1 MGMAYHPGWWFV
13 RLASLVAVV
22 GAGPAADG
30 APFRVEVV
38 EQGSGWPVPLVE
50 LRTTHGL
57 RCVSDNAGVIAI
69 DAPDVM
75 GVPTWF
81 SVHGH
86 GYGVAPDGFGH
97 EGVRL
102 VPRPGESTRLEVR
115 RTILARRI
123 GRLTGG
129 GRFAE
134 AQRAGVA
141 DGDCRD
147 TPGVFGC
154 DSVQT
159 ATYRGSTFWVW
170 GDTTE
175 PRYPLGIFAA
185 TGAAGPVPPLAWR
198 EPPLRVVFDLFRD
211 PDGRPRGICPMPGA
225 GPTWVSGLATVP
237 DAAGRERL
245 VASYVK
251 IRNRLDP
258 YEIGLCV
265 WDDAADRFMQH
276 AVVWTRGD
284 DSPQQPAFPDGHA
297 ARWRDAEGRDW
308 LLFGNPLPRLRCP
321 ATFEAWSD
329 RRTWE
334 TLAAP
339 AELET
344 VDGGRVVLHS
354 GAIGRHEG
362 LGRWCTVFTER
373 FGATSA
379 FGEVWY
385 AEADAPQGPWGP
397 AVKVLSHDNQ
407 TFYNPALHLAADD
420 TGPPILLFE
429 GTFTATFANHAEP
442 TPRYEY
448 NQILYRL
455 DLDDPAIAR
464 VRSR

>member
-1 MGMAYHPGWWFV
+1 MAPYPRSPSIRLGW
-13 RLASLVAVV
+13 LAAAALAVQ
-22 GAGPAADG
+22 AACG
-30 APFRVEVV
+30 GEPFRVEIV

-57 RCVSDNAGVIAI
+57 RWVSDNAGVIAI

-75 GVPTWF
+75 GIPTWF
-81 SVHGH
+81 SVRGH
-86 GYGVAPDGFGH
+86 GYGLQPDGFGH
-97 EGVRL
+97 QGVRL
-102 VPRPGESTRLEVR
+102 VPEAGGTTRLEVR
-115 RTILARRI
+115 RTIVARRI

-129 GRFAE
+129 GLFAE
-134 AQRAGVA
+134 ADRAGVA
-141 DGDCRD
+141 DDLCRD

-185 TGAAGPVPPLAWR
+185 TGAAGPTPTVAWR
-198 EPPLRVVFDLFRD
+198 EPPLRVIFDLFRD
-211 PDGRPRGICPMPGA
+211 TDGRPRGICPMPGA

-237 DAAGRERL
+237 DATGRERL

-251 IRNRLDP
+251 IRNRLDA
-258 YEIGLCV
+258 YEVGLCV
-265 WDDAADRFMQH
+265 WDDASDRFNQH
-276 AVVWTRGD
+276 AVIWTRGD
-284 DSPQQPAFPDGHA
+284 DAPQQPPFPDGHA
-297 ARWRDAEGRDW
+297 ARWHDTEGREW

-321 ATFEAWSD
+321 ATFEAWGD

-334 TLAAP
+334 TLAP
-339 AELET
+339 PTDLTT

-354 GAIGRHEG
+354 GAIGRHPG
-362 LGRWCTVFTER
+362 LGRWCAVFTER
-373 FGATSA
+373 FGSTSA

-385 AEADAPQGPWGP
+385 AESDAPLGPWSP
-397 AVKVLSHDNQ
+397 AVKILSHDNQ
-407 TFYNPALHLAADD
+407 TFYNPALHLGDD
-420 TGPPILLFE
+420 GDGPPVLLFE
-429 GTFTATFANHAEP
+429 GTYTATFADHAEP

-455 DLDDPAIAR
+455 DLDDPALAR
-464 VRSR
+464 IRAR